1 MTLHWIYIAVSWL
14 LLRWHDLWSSV
25 FNGAEALATDWA
37 WVLAIVCMVITL
49 RVILFPLFVKQ
60 IRSQRAMQKLAPEIK
75 ALQERYKGDRET
87 LQREMMELYRKEKAN
102 PLMGCLPIL
111 LQAPVFLGLFW
122 VLRRPDPDQTI
133 NTTEYFWT
141 GVNDGPT
148 SDWNTYLHAKLF
160 GAPFWSSLGTPASD
174 IEAVHADPTVVRI
187 VAVILIAAMILTT
200 FLTTRQMILKTG
212 WSEDNNQRLIQKVML
227 YGIPVI
233 MIFSGSVF
241 PIGVVIYWT
250 VNNLFSLAQQQYVLR
265 KYPPP
270 AQNSANKPPK
280 PGSKAH
286 EQMLAEQ
293 REAEERRK
301 SLAPKPGQKPK
312 QTAKAASQKSKG
324 GGSNSTGNAT
334 TSNARQGGPGSGKNL
349 SRAERIARA
358 KKVSGAQQTGKKKG
372 KGGGSRAA

>member
-1 MTLHWIYIAVSWL
+1 MNWFYIGVSWL

-25 FNGAEALATDWA
+25 FNGAHALATDWA
-37 WVLAIVCMVITL
+37 WVLAIVGVVITI

-111 LQAPVFLGLFW
+111 LQMPVFLGLFW
-122 VLRRPDPDQTI
+122 VLRRPDPHQTL
-133 NTTEYFWT
+133 NTTLYGWT
-141 GVNDGPT
+141 GYNDGPG
-148 SDWNTYLHAKLF
+148 SDWNSYVDASLL
-160 GAPFWSSLGTPASD
+160 GAPFWSTFGTPASD
-174 IEAVHADPTVVRI
+174 LAEVGASEVTVKI
-187 VAVILIAAMILTT
+187 VAGILVAAMILTT
-200 FLTTRQMILKTG
+200 YLTTRQMILKTG
-212 WSEDNNQRLIQKVML
+212 WSEDANQRMIQKVML

-233 MIFSGSVF
+233 MIFSGAIF

-250 VNNLFSLAQQQYVLR
+250 INNLFSLGQQQYVLH

-286 EQMLAEQ
+286 EKMLEDQ

-312 QTAKAASQKSKG
+312 QTKAPQPKAPQNKDD
-324 GGSNSTGNAT
+324 GSNPTDKAK
-334 TSNARQGGPGSGKNL
+334 QGGPGSGKNL

-358 KKVSGAQQTGKKKG
+358 KKVSGAQQAGKKKKG
-372 KGGGSRAA
+372 KGGGSQAA

>member
-1 MTLHWIYIAVSWL
+1 VTLHWIYIAVSWL
-14 LLRWHDLWSSV
+14 LLLWHDLWSSV
-25 FNGAEALATDWA
+25 FDGAHALATDWA

-122 VLRRPDPDQTI
+122 VLRRPDPHQTKL
-133 NTTEYFWT
+133 TDEYFWS
-141 GVNDGPT
+141 GIDEGPN
-148 SDWNTYLHAKLF
+148 SDWNSYVNADLF
-160 GAPFWSSLGTPASD
+160 GAPFWSTFTTGNADLSEVGASMTN
-174 IEAVHADPTVVRI
+174 VKI
-187 VAVILIAAMILTT
+187 VTGVLVAAMILTT
-200 FLTTRQMILKTG
+200 YLTTRQMILKTG
-212 WSEDNNQRLIQKVML
+212 WSEDANQRMIQKVML

-233 MIFSGSVF
+233 MIFSGGIF
-241 PIGVVIYWT
+241 PVGVIIYWT

-270 AQNSANKPPK
+270 QQNSANKAPK

-312 QTAKAASQKSKG
+312 QAKTPKQSGANSG
-324 GGSNSTGNAT
+324 GNG
-334 TSNARQGGPGSGKNL
+334 RPGGPGSGKNL

-358 KKVSGAQQTGKKKG
+358 KKVSGAQQGSGKKKG

>member
-14 LLRWHDLWSSV
+14 LLLWHDLWNSV
-25 FNGAEALATDWA
+25 FNGARALATDWA

-60 IRSQRAMQKLAPEIK
+60 IRSQRAMQRMAPELK
-75 ALQERYKGDRET
+75 ALQERYKGDKET
-87 LQREMMELYRKEKAN
+87 LQRETMELYRKEKAN

-122 VLRRPDPDQTI
+122 VLRRPDPHQTL
-133 NTTEYFWT
+133 NTTEYFWS
-141 GVNDGPT
+141 GVNDGPN
-148 SDWNTYLHAKLF
+148 SDWNSYVNADLF
-160 GAPFWSSLGTPASD
+160 GAPFWSTFMTGEADLTEVGASMTN
-174 IEAVHADPTVVRI
+174 VKVVAGI
-187 VAVILIAAMILTT
+187 FIALMILTT

-212 WSEDNNQRLIQKVML
+212 WSEDSNQRMIQKVML
-227 YGIPVI
+227 YGIPAI
-233 MIFSGSVF
+233 MIFSGGIF
-241 PIGVVIYWT
+241 PVAVVIYWT

-270 AQNSANKPPK
+270 KQNSANKPPK

-293 REAEERRK
+293 RASEERRK

-312 QTAKAASQKSKG
+312 QAAKTGPSNKG
-324 GGSNSTGNAT
+324 GGADSANGNHV
-334 TSNARQGGPGSGKNL
+334 RQGGPGSGKNL

-358 KKVSGAQQTGKKKG
+358 KKVSGAQQGGKKKKG
-372 KGGGSRAA
+372 KGGGSQAA